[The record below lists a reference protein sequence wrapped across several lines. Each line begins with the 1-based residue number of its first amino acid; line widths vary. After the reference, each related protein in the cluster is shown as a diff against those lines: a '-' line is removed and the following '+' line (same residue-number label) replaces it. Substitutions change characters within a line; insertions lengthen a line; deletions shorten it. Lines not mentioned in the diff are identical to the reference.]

1 MTDQPNRDLPD
12 VTRVVEKLL
21 NDIQTLQ
28 QMEQELFHSLETNPN
43 LTAQQQQQIIE
54 KTSQLS
60 NMRVNLYTSLSEING
75 YSANALD
82 SSTETLK
89 EQRNAINIVENELN
103 RSKKKL
109 EILEVARD
117 NKVRLVEINKY
128 YGDRYAEHAS
138 LMKVII
144 FTLIPI
150 IILTILNNKGF
161 LPIKI
166 YFILIIIISAIGAVF
181 FFKIFTSIMHRDNM
195 NYDTYDWPFDK
206 ESAPSSTSSDSDDPW
221 ESIGMGGTCVGQDC
235 CSEGQTYN
243 EEENLC
249 ISEGFQNQQLSPA
262 YVNDKVYDGL
272 IKTQPGKYKADV
284 TLGALNAYNS

>member
-1 MTDQPNRDLPD
+1 MTDQPNRDLQD

-109 EILEVARD
+109 DI
-117 NKVRLVEINKY
+117 
-128 YGDRYAEHAS
+128 
-138 LMKVII
+138 
-144 FTLIPI
+144 
-150 IILTILNNKGF
+150 
-161 LPIKI
+161 
-166 YFILIIIISAIGAVF
+166 
-181 FFKIFTSIMHRDNM
+181 
-195 NYDTYDWPFDK
+195 
-206 ESAPSSTSSDSDDPW
+206 
-221 ESIGMGGTCVGQDC
+221 
-235 CSEGQTYN
+235 
-243 EEENLC
+243 
-249 ISEGFQNQQLSPA
+249 
-262 YVNDKVYDGL
+262 
-272 IKTQPGKYKADV
+272 
-284 TLGALNAYNS
+284 

>member
-12 VTRVVEKLL
+12 VSRVVEKLL

-28 QMEQELFHSLETNPN
+28 QMEQELFHSLETNSN
-43 LTAQQQQQIIE
+43 MTAQQQQQIIE
-54 KTSQLS
+54 KINQLS
-60 NMRVNLYTSLSEING
+60 NMRTNLYTSLSEING
-75 YSANALD
+75 YYANALD
-82 SSTETLK
+82 SSAETLK

-150 IILTILNNKGF
+150 IILTIINNKGL

-166 YFILIIIISAIGAVF
+166 YLLLIIIISAIGAVF
-181 FFKIFTSIMHRDNM
+181 FFKTFTSIMHRDNM

-206 ESAPSSTSSDSDDPW
+206 ENAPDSENENTDDPW
-221 ESIGMGGTCVGQDC
+221 ESIGGGTCIGQEC
-235 CSEGQTYN
+235 CSSGQTFD
-243 EEENLC
+243 EEENIC
-249 ISEGFQNQQLSPA
+249 ITKDGFQTLSPA
-262 YVNDKVYDGL
+262 EVSNSVYNGL
-272 IKTQPGKYKADV
+272 LKTQSGKYKADV
-284 TLGALNAYNS
+284 NLASLKPYNS